1 MQFDREIVLP
11 VEVDPSTMQA
21 TYSNGVLL
29 LTASKAEH
37 AKPRQIQVKM

>member
-1 MQFDREIVLP
+1 MQFDREIALP

-21 TYSNGVLL
+21 TYINGVLL